1 MHEYFHVLVYAAFF
15 LQLRSVK
22 LLLELFVFLYGVKC
36 PFKLLLH
43 RKLGVAFDVVV
54 QLSFLAVFHF
64 IEDLTHLYA
73 FVFTVK
79 VIDHAFYNF
88 FSLIDLLMP
97 HRLIFTGARFHPF

>member
-1 MHEYFHVLVYAAFF
+1 LHEYFHVFIFAAFF

-22 LLLELFVFLYGVKC
+22 LLLELFVFLNGVKC

-54 QLSFLAVFHF
+54 QLSFLAIFYF
-64 IEDLTHLYA
+64 IEDLTHFYA

-79 VIDHAFYNF
+79 VIDHAFDNF
-88 FSLIDLLMP
+88 FSLFDLLKP
-97 HRLIFTGARFHPF
+97 QRLIFTGARFHPL